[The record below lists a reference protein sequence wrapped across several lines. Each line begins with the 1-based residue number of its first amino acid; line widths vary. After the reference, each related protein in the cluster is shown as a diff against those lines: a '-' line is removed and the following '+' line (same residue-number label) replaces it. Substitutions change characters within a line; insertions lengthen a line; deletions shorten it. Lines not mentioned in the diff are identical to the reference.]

1 MEFGSRASS
10 IDQQSQGAPFALWR
24 LTAFCLINMTR
35 VSQGTPLHGG
45 LQGQKHHIIPARGNF
60 LSSREENVPD
70 SVFRDSIVEPSMCGP
85 QPEQNGTLMGERIRP
100 PATATDI
107 KGILPT
113 CGIKPVG
120 DGTVRL
126 KLIVEDATWPEYALF
141 DSRSWSSHQRHLEPD
156 ASRPGIRFV
165 SFCFVLSQHM
175 RVCQRHHHDWQQ
187 TCCFSLLPPC

>member
-1 MEFGSRASS
+1 
-10 IDQQSQGAPFALWR
+10 
-24 LTAFCLINMTR
+24 MTR

-70 SVFRDSIVEPSMCGP
+70 SVFKDSIVEPSMCGP
-85 QPEQNGTLMGERIRP
+85 QPEQNGTVMGERSRP

-165 SFCFVLSQHM
+165 LSCPSACMFASTITMTGSKHAAPHRCHLADSDEHRVLPQCEHY
-175 RVCQRHHHDWQQ
+175 QD
-187 TCCFSLLPPC
+187 